1 MRPTLKVPAPRAARV
16 SWKVLGIAL
25 VLLVLSG
32 CAAAPVAPPSATPIP
47 APIPPVMTEAAR
59 QELADQAQTALR
71 DGFVASYPDVAV
83 PTATR
88 ERFLSLE
95 EIPSVIAACLT
106 AAGVPAV
113 ASPEGGIETYVALG
127 DEERHAIAD
136 YVCNTRFPSDP
147 KNSVPLN
154 ESQVT
159 YLYQYQTTVLMP
171 CLETAHIR
179 VDPPPTL
186 ESFMANY
193 TGQGPATV
201 TWQPYAHIDQ
211 GPPIEASTNNAHK
224 CPNTSGTEH
233 PSPLAS
239 ASTPSRSRP
248 SSAARS
254 GCPPSIPATNSNS
267 APAATPDRSS
277 TMPRS
282 TRGTKR

>member
-1 MRPTLKVPAPRAARV
+1 MVMKTAGESDLVFSRGSNSADRRAFGLLFDRVRSSEATAPPFSAPSASIPDGSIHRVRPTLKVPAPRPARV

-154 ESQVT
+154 ESQIT

-171 CLETAHIR
+171 CLEAAHIR

-211 GPPIEASTNNAHK
+211 GPPDQGIYK
-224 CPNTSGTEH
+224 QCPQMPEH
-233 PSPLAS
+233 L
-239 ASTPSRSRP
+239 R
-248 SSAARS
+248 
-254 GCPPSIPATNSNS
+254 
-267 APAATPDRSS
+267 D
-277 TMPRS
+277 
-282 TRGTKR
+282 